1 MLTRRQLEDLSKC
14 GYIHCANCSC
24 APICEGV
31 EMKSAQTA
39 LALVDMLEEIT
50 DTLDTVTDIIDESG
64 EWGNINAQTTLET
77 LGKAQTLL
85 KGLEGSE

>member
-31 EMKSAQTA
+31 EMKTAQTA
-39 LALVDMLEEIT
+39 LVLVDMVKRTGILLNDHFYGEEHYSS
-50 DTLDTVTDIIDESG
+50 DGEMAEVEKTLKEL
-64 EWGNINAQTTLET
+64 A
-77 LGKAQTLL
+77 ALL
-85 KGLEGSE
+85 KGLEG

>member
-24 APICEGV
+24 APICEGE

-39 LALVDMLEEIT
+39 LVLADMLKRLERVYDSQFNEYFCPICKAGEEVGHFEDCELAAI
-50 DTLDTVTDIIDESG
+50 
-64 EWGNINAQTTLET
+64 
-77 LGKAQTLL
+77 L